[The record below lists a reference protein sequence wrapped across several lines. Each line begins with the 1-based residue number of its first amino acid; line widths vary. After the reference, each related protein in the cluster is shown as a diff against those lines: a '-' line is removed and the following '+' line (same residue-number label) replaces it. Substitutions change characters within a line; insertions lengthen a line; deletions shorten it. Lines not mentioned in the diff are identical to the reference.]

1 MPKASQSSVSLPPA
15 AAQALRS
22 LGENLAIARVRR
34 RESQRAW
41 AKRLGVSVP
50 TLIRMERGDPGVGAG
65 IYVTALWLIGAV
77 GALSDLAAPA
87 ADLGALEGD
96 VRKAMTRRAVRSA
109 ASVEARLARKKAS
122 QKNKAG

>member
-1 MPKASQSSVSLPPA
+1 MPKSSQALLTLPPA

-22 LGENLAIARVRR
+22 LGANLAIARGRR

-65 IYVTALWLIGAV
+65 IYVTALWLIGRSN
-77 GALSDLAAPA
+77 ALADLAAPGT
-87 ADLGALEGD
+87 DRGALEGD
-96 VRKAMTRRAVRSA
+96 IRSA
-109 ASVEARLARKKAS
+109 QARLARKPLER
-122 QKNKAG
+122 G